1 MHNQLNALS
10 HTFRLISAHVVH
22 ICVFCRRVTNQCT
35 ETVMELNITGKG
47 FTSEKAAAGKKYLGD
62 EMYEMAAQTLLK
74 DEIVSE
80 QLTRYFR
87 ISS

>member
-1 MHNQLNALS
+1 M
-10 HTFRLISAHVVH
+10 VH

-35 ETVMELNITGKG
+35 KTAMELNITGKG
-47 FTSEKAAAGKKYLGD
+47 FTSEKAAEDKKYIGD

-80 QLTRYFR
+80 QLTRYLR

>member
-1 MHNQLNALS
+1 MHNHLTALS
-10 HTFRLISAHVVH
+10 HMFRFIYAHMVH

-35 ETVMELNITGKG
+35 KTAMELNVTGKG
-47 FTSEKAAAGKKYLGD
+47 FIPETAAEGKKYLGE